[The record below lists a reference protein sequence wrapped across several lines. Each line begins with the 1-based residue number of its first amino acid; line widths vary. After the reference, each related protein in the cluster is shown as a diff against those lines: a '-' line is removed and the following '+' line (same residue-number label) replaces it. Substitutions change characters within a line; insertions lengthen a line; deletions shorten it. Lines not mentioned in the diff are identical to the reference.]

1 MGFGGLLKFSNF
13 HVQTAFATAENYT
26 RVFQS
31 LARGDLSESLPGT
44 FPPCEADS
52 PAACDKRRHYL
63 PKAITGKRALHSHLS
78 DGSSKK
84 TTDSL
89 WLFPVSCSNT
99 PRTVGYRALV
109 QQDSCLKGAAAE
121 L

>member
-1 MGFGGLLKFSNF
+1 MGFGCLLKLANF

-52 PAACDKRRHYL
+52 PAACDKCHRYL
-63 PKAITGKRALHSHLS
+63 SKATTGKRALHSHLS

-99 PRTVGYRALV
+99 ARTVGYQALA

>member
-1 MGFGGLLKFSNF
+1 MGFGCLLKLANF

-52 PAACDKRRHYL
+52 PAACDSSHRYL
-63 PKAITGKRALHSHLS
+63 SKAI
-78 DGSSKK
+78 
-84 TTDSL
+84 
-89 WLFPVSCSNT
+89 LFIQCYPVSCSNT
-99 PRTVGYRALV
+99 PRTVGYQALP